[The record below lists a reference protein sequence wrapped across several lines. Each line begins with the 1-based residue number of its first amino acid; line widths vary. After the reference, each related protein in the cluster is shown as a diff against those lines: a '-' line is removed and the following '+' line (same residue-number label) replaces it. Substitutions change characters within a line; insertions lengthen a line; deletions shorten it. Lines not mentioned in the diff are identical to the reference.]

1 MCLLNKIGLII
12 AIIALFLLA
21 IAIFAML
28 IFNILF
34 DLYSAGFIDDCFLCK
49 YKRKGMCKDCRY
61 SQKREKRHEERTRK
75 SY

>member
-12 AIIALFLLA
+12 GLIIAIIAIIALFLLVVT
-21 IAIFAML
+21 IFAML

-49 YKRKGMCKDCRY
+49 GKRKGMCKDCRY
-61 SQKREKRHEERTRK
+61 SQKR
-75 SY
+75 